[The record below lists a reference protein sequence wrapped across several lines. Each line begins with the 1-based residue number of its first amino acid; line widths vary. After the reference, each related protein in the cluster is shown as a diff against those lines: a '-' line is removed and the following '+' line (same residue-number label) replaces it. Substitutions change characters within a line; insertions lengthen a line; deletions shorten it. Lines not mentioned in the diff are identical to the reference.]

1 MMAMSNKLLRPRAT
15 GFNPKQ
21 IANITAWWDASDAS
35 TVTLNATTV
44 SEWRDK
50 TGNGRHLEQGTALNQ
65 PTYAAADLGGKAT
78 VRLGSTITQRMNCK
92 VGGSTDVLMDVLGND
107 TSQLITIFAVMKAGG
122 DNIANKCIGECDSPS
137 GFGWYHRLSSTSFF
151 DAGDAAT
158 ARVSGALGPGIIT
171 GGALYVG
178 RRSGGQVDQFVN
190 GALIAGSRSDATGT
204 LRTASNVFCI
214 RGSTATTVAYAE
226 IITYSRALST
236 AERTAVQSYLG
247 KKWGL
252 TIA

>member
-1 MMAMSNKLLRPRAT
+1 MMAMNPKLLRPRVS
-15 GFNPKQ
+15 GFNPQQ

-35 TVTLNATTV
+35 TITLNATTV

-50 TGNGRHLEQGTALNQ
+50 TGNGRHLMQGTALNQ
-65 PTYAAADLGGKAT
+65 PTYAAADLGAKAT
-78 VRLGSTITQRMNCK
+78 VRLGAVVTQRMDCK

-107 TSQLITIFAVMKAGG
+107 TSKLITIFAVAKAGG
-122 DNIANKCIGECDSPS
+122 DSITNKCIGECDNAS
-137 GFGWYHRLSSTSFF
+137 GFGWYHRLSGTSFF

-171 GGALYVG
+171 AGALYVG

-190 GALIAGSRSDATGT
+190 GTLIAGSRSDATGT

-214 RGSTATTVAYAE
+214 RGTPSNTLAYAE

-236 AERTAVQSYLG
+236 TERIAVQGYLG
-247 KKWGL
+247 NKWGL